1 MIIFISAFWVLVSSS
16 AVVTSLGGGT
26 VRRVRSSVRWQF
38 PTGLLSSVLS
48 ILPPPPPLPLLALFS
63 GPFTP
68 LPTKSRNKEQQ
79 QQEDT
84 WLCLLSSDWEKEEL
98 SSFHLSLSVGTECL
112 SPALTCLHG
121 AAGEKLQP
129 DCNPAPFNVTVKT
142 ETWILTSLTSLTPN
156 IQKTLHLL
164 LTTNC
169 WKLFNS
175 RADVRFHEQS
185 EAVPLRSM
193 G

>member
-1 MIIFISAFWVLVSSS
+1 MSSS

-26 VRRVRSSVRWQF
+26 LTCLSNVSARQSGDSFPQASCPLHPSSSSSSSSSPCFVLRAVHTSADKEQKQRAAAGGGGAGGGGHLTLSF
-38 PTGLLSSVLS
+38 VLRLGERGALGLLSS
-48 ILPPPPPLPLLALFS
+48 
-63 GPFTP
+63 
-68 LPTKSRNKEQQ
+68 
-79 QQEDT
+79 
-84 WLCLLSSDWEKEEL
+84 
-98 SSFHLSLSVGTECL
+98 LSLSVGTECL

-185 EAVPLRSM
+185 EAVPLRIM

>member
-1 MIIFISAFWVLVSSS
+1 MSSS

-26 VRRVRSSVRWQF
+26 LTCLSDVSARQSGDSFPQASS
-38 PTGLLSSVLS
+38 PLHPSSSSSSSSSPCFVLRAVHTS
-48 ILPPPPPLPLLALFS
+48 AD
-63 GPFTP
+63 
-68 LPTKSRNKEQQ
+68 KEQQ
-79 QQEDT
+79 QEEEDT

-98 SSFHLSLSVGTECL
+98 SASFHLSLSVGTECL

-185 EAVPLRSM
+185 EAVPLRIM

>member
-1 MIIFISAFWVLVSSS
+1 MSSS

-26 VRRVRSSVRWQF
+26 LTCLSDVSACQSGDSFPQASSPLHPSSSSSSSSPCFVLRAVHTSADKEQKQRAAAGGGGHLTLSF
-38 PTGLLSSVLS
+38 VLRLGERGALLLSS
-48 ILPPPPPLPLLALFS
+48 
-63 GPFTP
+63 
-68 LPTKSRNKEQQ
+68 
-79 QQEDT
+79 
-84 WLCLLSSDWEKEEL
+84 
-98 SSFHLSLSVGTECL
+98 LSLSVGTECL

-175 RADVRFHEQS
+175 RADVHEQS
-185 EAVPLRSM
+185 EAVPLRIM